1 MEPTKIA
8 EWVEIQ
14 APRSDVFDIVMNAER
29 RTQLSPLYGT
39 ILLEDVSPDYP
50 NAGSS
55 FRLKLRDQDY
65 QYDSVVTAVEPLI
78 KFTYDLNVRRET
90 KVTWLFQDV
99 SRGTRV
105 IYEEEFLVEGEQDN
119 DYVQSVREAI
129 RQWLN
134 NLKFYA
140 ELREGRFQKLIK
152 WIMDRYFLKLRND
165 QRKVIL
171 MILALQ
177 IISLITF
184 IMAVIVLGIAQIF

>member
-14 APRSDVFDIVMNAER
+14 APRSDVFDIVMNVER

-39 ILLEDVSPDYP
+39 VLLEVISPDYP
-50 NAGSS
+50 KTGSS
-55 FRLKLRDQDY
+55 FRFKLREQDY

-78 KFTYDLNVRRET
+78 KLTYDLNVRRET

-105 IYEEEFLVEGEQDN
+105 IYEEEFLIDGEQDN
-119 DYVQSVREAI
+119 DYVQSVRETI

-134 NLKFYA
+134 NIKFYA

-177 IISLITF
+177 FISMITF
-184 IMAVIVLGIAQIF
+184 ILAVIILGIARVF